1 MMSMRRPT
9 MYHSNQFNV
18 KMKSLKYIILLVALL
33 AAVSCQEWITP
44 SSRYGSIV
52 INLDTGDGLSLKT
65 KDEAAEKAKGC
76 QFSNVLVILTDYEN
90 KVVDK
95 KYETISGDPVNSKTI
110 QFENLLPG
118 HYIAYAY
125 ANIDQTIWQD
135 DPISSEEKNV
145 SIGAD
150 FSPYLDRQ
158 LKLLAA
164 TAAPENPTSTSLL
177 LLTGTKNIEVAA
189 SGSATEILE
198 LKRPVV
204 RFKVTINNT
213 TNYPVTVNDLSFSHF
228 NTDRAF
234 LLEHSSD
241 GDDAPDVPSN
251 PVYRE
256 LPAYTHD
263 SQTVAAGSEGIV
275 YSTYLYENVS
285 TNEYKIFA
293 TLTLH
298 RSSAPE
304 EDLVLSLGER
314 PLGVIS
320 YNMLMAMDEGE
331 SVDVLLV
338 NPRNTIRSGR
348 LYYGIGPDGLAWESC
363 GYTSFNGFLARAR
376 AIYLEKSSF
385 FYDGFAYTGTAN
397 NKSGLAGWSGDN
409 NVDPLTGDPQT
420 HNIYFNYTNARSTYF
435 HTLTKSNNLF
445 SLAGLAVNPATESSI
460 EGMKIIRGTK
470 SNNFPQDLQAD
481 YLVEFRNASN
491 QALKSDCVWVDTTD
505 PDVAKQCKLS
515 WEANNQNKQ
524 DHQFILFGKLE
535 TTGSLLKRILKG
547 NNKEVPMTYM
557 SRNEDINVVINVFF
571 ADQAGE
577 LDFRVDN
584 SHWTDDASTTP
595 SHYFN

>member
-1 MMSMRRPT
+1 M
-9 MYHSNQFNV
+9 
-18 KMKSLKYIILLVALL
+18 MKSLKYIILLVALL

-44 SSRYGSIV
+44 SASRYGSIML
-52 INLDTGDGLSLKT
+52 NLDSDDGLSLQT

-76 QFSNVLVILTDYEN
+76 YFSNVLVILTDYSN

-95 KYETISGDPVNSKTI
+95 KYETISGDPVSTKTI

-118 HYIAYAY
+118 HYKAYAY

-135 DPISSEEKNV
+135 DPISTEEGNV

-150 FSPYLDRQ
+150 FTPYLDRQ
-158 LKLLAA
+158 LKSLAS
-164 TAAPENPTSTSLL
+164 TDVPENPTSTSLL

-189 SGSATEILE
+189 SGTATGIVE

-213 TNYPVTVNDLSFSHF
+213 TEYPVTVNDLHFSHF
-228 NTDRAF
+228 STDRAY
-234 LLEHSSD
+234 LLEHDSD
-241 GDDAPDVPSN
+241 EDGVPDVPAS

-256 LPAYTHD
+256 LPAYTQN
-263 SQTVAAGSEGIV
+263 SEVVSAGTEGIV

-293 TLTLH
+293 TLTLD
-298 RSSAPE
+298 RSSESEA
-304 EDLVLSLGER
+304 DLVLSLGER

-331 SVDVLLV
+331 SVDVLLI

-348 LYYGIGPDGLAWESC
+348 LYYGIGPNGLAWESC

-376 AIYLEKSSF
+376 AIYSEKSSF
-385 FYDGFAYTGTAN
+385 FYDGFSYTGPAN
-397 NKSGLAGWSGDN
+397 NKSGLAGWSGN
-409 NVDPLTGDPQT
+409 NTEDPLTGNPY
-420 HNIYFNYTNARSTYF
+420 IYFDYTNARSIYF
-435 HTLTKSNNLF
+435 HTLTKSSNLF
-445 SLAGLAVNPATESSI
+445 SLSGLAVNPATETSI
-460 EGMKIIRGTK
+460 DGMKIVRGTK
-470 SNNFPQDLQAD
+470 NDKFPQDLQPD
-481 YLVEFRNASN
+481 FLIEFRNASN
-491 QALKSDCVWVDTTD
+491 QALKSDNVWNSGA
-505 PDVAKQCKLS
+505 DVSAAKQCKLS
-515 WEANNQNKQ
+515 WEANNTNRN

-535 TTGSLLKRILKG
+535 TIGSLLKRILKS

-571 ADQAGE
+571 ADQKGE
-577 LDFRVDN
+577 LNFKVDN
-584 SHWTDDASTTP
+584 SHWTEDAATTP